1 MTRRPVFV
9 RRQRNERVW
18 PYLAPALIVLLVFTY
33 GPAFLALVASLF
45 DVSITSDRW
54 EFVGLGNYRTA
65 ISDPDVASAAVN
77 TLWYSLMTALP
88 SIALGL
94 GLALAVDG
102 LGRGRGLARTLLFL
116 PMTANLVAMSIVF
129 SWIFAYQGGFAN
141 ALLALVGIGPLN
153 FLGDSSTALPTVA
166 ALGLWRATSFNLV
179 VYAAGL
185 TTIPN
190 AIHQACAV
198 DGVRGWAKLRKVLW
212 PLLAPSTVF
221 VSVITF
227 VQAIQVFDTVAVMTG
242 GGPLGATETLLFLV
256 WRLGFQVFRLGY
268 ASAIAFL
275 MLVAIVILGL
285 ARSRFV
291 IGRRAMR

>member
-1 MTRRPVFV
+1 
-9 RRQRNERVW
+9 
-18 PYLAPALIVLLVFTY
+18 LFTY
-33 GPAFLALVASLF
+33 GPALLAFVASLF

-54 EFVGLGNYRTA
+54 DFVGLGNYQQA
-65 ISDPDVASAAVN
+65 ISDPDVVSAAAN
-77 TLWYSLMTALP
+77 TVWYSLMTVLP
-88 SIALGL
+88 SIGLGL
-94 GLALAVDG
+94 GLAVAVDG

-141 ALLALVGIGPLN
+141 GLLGIVGIGPLN

-166 ALGLWRATSFNLV
+166 ALGLWRATSFNLI
-179 VYAAGL
+179 VYVAGL
-185 TTIPN
+185 TTIPE
-190 AIHQACAV
+190 AIHQAAAV

-227 VQAIQVFDTVAVMTG
+227 IQAIQVFDTVAVMTG

-256 WRLGFQVFRLGY
+256 WRLGFQIFRLGY

-275 MLVAIVILGL
+275 MLVVIVCLGL
-285 ARSRFV
+285 VRSRFA
-291 IGRRAMR
+291 IGRRVAR